1 MQKRILSMLLSMTM
15 LFGLI
20 PISAAAEE
28 EDSGEVIVQ
37 EIKEKMEETETVGE
51 QVQEPGIALFSSS
64 DTQTESSVVEVKIG
78 EEVKYYDDILE
89 AFSDAQQGTSE
100 SLPAE
105 MKLLKNVEVTP
116 GDT

>member
-1 MQKRILSMLLSMTM
+1 MLLRMTM

-37 EIKEKMEETETVGE
+37 EIKEKTEETETVGE
-51 QVQEPGIALFSSS
+51 QAQEPEIALFSSS